1 MAWKAD
7 ATTGEVLAG
16 GKGWGNRLDQET
28 DSLLICDRQNRRVM
42 CWPRLPS
49 SHRRPEIVISNI
61 SCFGLTID
69 NQGSLYVSDY
79 MKHEV
84 RRYDKGIVTTKALSL
99 LVAME
104 KETISINS
112 IGPHICSSMLNPHST
127 YRSIIIIVS

>member
-1 MAWKAD
+1 MYEDRADQLQCPYGLFVDEDQTVYIANCANHSIVAWKAD
-7 ATTGEVLAG
+7 ATAGEVLAG

-42 CWPRLPS
+42 RWPRLPS

-79 MKHEV
+79 MKYEV
-84 RRYDKGIVTTKALSL
+84 R
-99 LVAME
+99 
-104 KETISINS
+104 TI
-112 IGPHICSSMLNPHST
+112 
-127 YRSIIIIVS
+127 